1 MLTQPQAVAYL
12 LRRELIGASSIVE
25 GHLAVAD
32 ASRRNRN
39 FTVTSEGGPS
49 YLLKQGV
56 GPSGT
61 ATVAH
66 EAVVYEFLHSLAA
79 NDGLDDYF
87 PRFYGYDPEEK
98 VLVLELLADAQDFRE
113 YHTRRGR
120 FSTLLAGAM
129 GKALATIHRLAR
141 PEGTN
146 GDNDKVFVV
155 RPPGILSI
163 HRPEPRIFQDIS
175 SANVQLIKS
184 VQRSAPFCR
193 GLDELRRGWRT
204 ETLIH
209 YDIKWD
215 NCIVFARPASKR
227 TTRMKIVDWEAA
239 GMGDPCWDVGS
250 VFSSYLSFWLL
261 SIPITGEAPP
271 DRFLEL
277 ARYPLESMQ
286 PAMRSFWQSYVR
298 GVGLEAATSDE
309 WLLRAVRY
317 AAGRLVQTA
326 YEQMQMSLHLTGN
339 TLCLLQLSLNILQHP
354 QAAMVHL
361 LGIPPQHAGAQ

>member
-1 MLTQPQAVAYL
+1 M
-12 LRRELIGASSIVE
+12 
-25 GHLAVAD
+25 
-32 ASRRNRN
+32 
-39 FTVTSEGGPS
+39 
-49 YLLKQGV
+49 
-56 GPSGT
+56 
-61 ATVAH
+61 
-66 EAVVYEFLHSLAA
+66 
-79 NDGLDDYF
+79 
-87 PRFYGYDPEEK
+87 
-98 VLVLELLADAQDFRE
+98 LADAQDFRE
-113 YHTRRGR
+113 YHARRGH

-146 GDNDKVFVV
+146 GDNDQVFVV

-261 SIPITGEAPP
+261 SIPITGESPP

-354 QAAMVHL
+354 QAAMVNL
-361 LGIPPQHAGAQ
+361 LGIPPQHAGAK